1 MIQTPDF
8 QLLLFP
14 SSQYVSCIH
23 YSLQITNLTF
33 WLYLK
38 KKQNIQ
44 GSFDISE
51 YTGCKN
57 NFFIYY
63 IIILSYQFRLHQIQV
78 ISNLK

>member
-1 MIQTPDF
+1 MIQSPDF

-38 KKQNIQ
+38 KNKTIQ

-57 NFFIYY
+57 NFLIYS
-63 IIILSYQFRLHQIQV
+63 IIILSNQFRLHQIQV
-78 ISNLK
+78 ML